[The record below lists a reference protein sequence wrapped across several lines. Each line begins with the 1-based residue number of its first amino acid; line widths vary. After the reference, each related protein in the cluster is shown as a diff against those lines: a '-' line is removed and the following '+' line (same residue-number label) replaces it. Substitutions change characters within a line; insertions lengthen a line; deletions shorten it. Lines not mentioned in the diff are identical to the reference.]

1 MSVILKTKSNI
12 NAYVSYSSLPQTKV
26 AAANT
31 ETSFP
36 LLSDV
41 AYVLQNSEE
50 CLVELSCGPFVELRT
65 AAWLVMRG
73 ENIV

>member
-1 MSVILKTKSNI
+1 MSVILKIKSNI
-12 NAYVSYSSLPQTKV
+12 NAYVSYSSLAQTKV

-31 ETSFP
+31 ETALP

-41 AYVLQNSEE
+41 AHVLQNSEE
-50 CLVELSCGPFVELRT
+50 CLVELSCGPFVEPRT
-65 AAWLVMRG
+65 ATWLAMRG